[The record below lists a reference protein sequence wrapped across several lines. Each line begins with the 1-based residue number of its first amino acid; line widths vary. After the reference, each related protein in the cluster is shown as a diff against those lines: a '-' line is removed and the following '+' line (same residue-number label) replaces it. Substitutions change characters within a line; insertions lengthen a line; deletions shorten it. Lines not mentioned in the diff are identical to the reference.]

1 MNKKVLFFL
10 ALFFF
15 FLTNNIFSQRF
26 KIHDATFDIKGAGFA
41 FLGKTTPY
49 SLQTNF
55 PLDKKKIFDS
65 EDDFK
70 EYVENYIS
78 SLNSSRFFE
87 SVELNFEVL
96 DIQNDSSRACEKKSV
111 NFKPSV
117 VE

>member
-1 MNKKVLFFL
+1 MNKKLLFFL
-10 ALFFF
+10 CFTCFFAGST
-15 FLTNNIFSQRF
+15 LFSQRF

-70 EYVENYIS
+70 EYSEN
-78 SLNSSRFFE
+78 
-87 SVELNFEVL
+87 VD
-96 DIQNDSSRACEKKSV
+96 DIKIINEDDGV
-111 NFKPSV
+111 FV
-117 VE
+117 